1 MWYYGVHWWHW
12 FHKTCSRGSALYVT
26 LTVQGQQ
33 GNHRVP
39 FHEERYWLISIWQYV
54 YAVSSSFFLCPFSV
68 VTDFSF
74 MFSREQKQQFKE
86 LVEVKFHE
94 WLLETGHR
102 QELDSLIPPTIASLK
117 DSNGPE
123 MDTTQ
128 VTDAKHV
135 RTGRAVGQSPMAC
148 WILMLVLF

>member
-1 MWYYGVHWWHW
+1 M
-12 FHKTCSRGSALYVT
+12 RGSALDVT
-26 LTVQGQQ
+26 LTAQGQQ
-33 GNHRVP
+33 GNHLMVP
-39 FHEERYWLISIWQYV
+39 FHKERSCQISISKYV
-54 YAVSSSFFLCPFSV
+54 YTNLCHLQSLSFLLFSCFSV
-68 VTDFSF
+68 VTIFSF

-102 QELDSLIPPTIASLK
+102 QELDSLIPPTIAPLK
-117 DSNGPE
+117 DSNGSE
-123 MDTTQ
+123 MDTPQ

-148 WILMLVLF
+148 